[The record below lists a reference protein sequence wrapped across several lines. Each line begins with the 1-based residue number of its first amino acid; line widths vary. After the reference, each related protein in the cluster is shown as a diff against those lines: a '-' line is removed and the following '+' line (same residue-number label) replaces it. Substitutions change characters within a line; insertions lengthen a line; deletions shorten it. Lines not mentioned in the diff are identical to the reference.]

1 MAHIVIIGAGLGGVP
16 MALEMRQKARRG
28 DTVTV
33 ISDQPYFNFTPSNPW
48 VAVDWRKPEK
58 IRVNLA
64 PVFKQIGRASCRER
78 VCSVV

>member
-64 PVFKQIGRASCRER
+64 P
-78 VCSVV
+78 